1 MTPLGI
7 LVGLL
12 FLMTGYVM
20 VRTWEAQSKRE
31 RALQQRLDEHEEKI
45 SS

>member
-12 FLMTGYVM
+12 FLMTGFAM

-31 RALQQRLDEHEEKI
+31 RALDKMLDEHEEKI